1 MLQEMIIHGWEIL
14 VSMDIDPLIVNLEQL
29 ALFEWGD
36 STSGAL
42 ELFPAVWGALEALVS
57 SEPDAAKIGLEKLE
71 ELNAARFSPLVA
83 YVLVTRLSEPD
94 LDLRARIVRILSQ
107 ILLADKHGKLA
118 PEPVRSLVRSQLA
131 LMRTR
136 QVYALLQV
144 IHIDASMENQV
155 ARLLNACVYAGHH
168 LGDIL
173 ADRDMP
179 LAIRVQAV
187 KMIGLVGYVDAIP
200 ALERIL
206 ARLESRLNGQGS
218 MPFAVLPEEKE
229 AALVPVL
236 QSTLRILRAP

>member
-1 MLQEMIIHGWEIL
+1 
-14 VSMDIDPLIVNLEQL
+14 MDTDPHLVNLEQL

-57 SEPDAAKIGLEKLE
+57 SEPEACQVGLEKLE

-83 YVLVTRLSEPD
+83 YFLVTRLLEPD
-94 LDLRARIVRILSQ
+94 LELRARIVCILSDV
-107 ILLADKHGKLA
+107 LLADKQGKLA
-118 PEPVRSLVRSQLA
+118 PEPVRSLVKSQLA

-136 QVYALLQV
+136 QVYSLLQV
-144 IHIDASMENQV
+144 TIKDTSMEAPV
-155 ARLLNACVYAGHH
+155 ARLLNTCVHAGNH

-179 LAIRVQAV
+179 LAIRLQAV

-200 ALERIL
+200 TLERIL
-206 ARLESRLNGQGS
+206 ARFESRLHGQGS
-218 MPFAVLPEEKE
+218 MPFAAPSEEKE
-229 AALVPVL
+229 SALVPVL
-236 QSTLRILRAP
+236 HSTLRILRAP

>member
-1 MLQEMIIHGWEIL
+1 MEQNIYGWETL
-14 VSMDIDPLIVNLEQL
+14 VSMDTDPHFVNLEQL
-29 ALFEWGD
+29 ALFELGD

-57 SEPDAAKIGLEKLE
+57 SEPEACQLGLEKLE

-94 LDLRARIVRILSQ
+94 LELRARIVHLLSDILF
-107 ILLADKHGKLA
+107 ADKHGKLA
-118 PEPVRSLVRSQLA
+118 PEPVRSLVKSQLA
-131 LMRTR
+131 TMRTR
-136 QVYALLQV
+136 QIYSLLQV
-144 IHIDASMENQV
+144 TDNESSMDAPA
-155 ARLLNACVYAGHH
+155 ARLLNACVHAGNH

-179 LAIRVQAV
+179 LAIRLQAI

-200 ALERIL
+200 TLERIL
-206 ARLESRLNGQGS
+206 ARLESRLHGQGS
-218 MPFAVLPEEKE
+218 MPFAAPPEEKE
-229 AALVPVL
+229 SALIPVL